1 MKTFFL
7 YDCQCLINDE
17 LISPSGINGKLLA
30 LNSINYYCI
39 DIMVVN
45 WYGFFFD
52 YRMHSWFKM
61 RRGITRGGH
70 SNLPVPKA
78 SRGSPG
84 NSKSLGRGGNF
95 AHSAEDIPQ
104 KVQNSY
110 GTPSPH
116 RRAVSPGDQ
125 RRGLSVPG
133 EQGNEEIIIPCI
145 IIYIYGHQ
153 FSGIKEKSQFQW

>member
-1 MKTFFL
+1 
-7 YDCQCLINDE
+7 
-17 LISPSGINGKLLA
+17 
-30 LNSINYYCI
+30 
-39 DIMVVN
+39 
-45 WYGFFFD
+45 
-52 YRMHSWFKM
+52 M
-61 RRGITRGGH
+61 RRGIPRGGH

-104 KVQNSY
+104 RVQNSY

-125 RRGLSVPG
+125 RRGLNVSGDQG
-133 EQGNEEIIIPCI
+133 EGTFCL
-145 IIYIYGHQ
+145 
-153 FSGIKEKSQFQW
+153 SQLKKIS

>member
-1 MKTFFL
+1 
-7 YDCQCLINDE
+7 
-17 LISPSGINGKLLA
+17 
-30 LNSINYYCI
+30 
-39 DIMVVN
+39 
-45 WYGFFFD
+45 
-52 YRMHSWFKM
+52 M

-133 EQGNEEIIIPCI
+133 EQGNEEIIILCI
-145 IIYIYGHQ
+145 IIS
-153 FSGIKEKSQFQW
+153 FMGINFQGFRENHSFNDK

>member
-1 MKTFFL
+1 MW
-7 YDCQCLINDE
+7 ND
-17 LISPSGINGKLLA
+17 
-30 LNSINYYCI
+30 
-39 DIMVVN
+39 M
-45 WYGFFFD
+45 GFSFN

-133 EQGNEEIIIPCI
+133 EQGNEEIIILCI
-145 IIYIYGHQ
+145 IIYSIFMDCNFQG
-153 FSGIKEKSQFQW
+153 FKENQSFNDKKICG

>member
-1 MKTFFL
+1 M
-7 YDCQCLINDE
+7 
-17 LISPSGINGKLLA
+17 
-30 LNSINYYCI
+30 
-39 DIMVVN
+39 
-45 WYGFFFD
+45 
-52 YRMHSWFKM
+52 M

-104 KVQNSY
+104 RVQNSY

-125 RRGLSVPG
+125 KRGLSVHG
-133 EQGNEEIIIPCI
+133 EQG
-145 IIYIYGHQ
+145 
-153 FSGIKEKSQFQW
+153 KELENRRLIVHREQGRELKNRRSSVHREQGKELEKRG